1 MEKYSSKRYAN
12 KIRIF
17 FVFTWITKVS
27 TLLLFCPGKYH
38 NTFADL
44 GNGMGYGLMIF
55 VFFIIILPLELASF
69 GCIDYCCCKY
79 LKIILFI
86 FDLIPFLSPFISY
99 TKLYFPFTLYL
110 ISASLYFLFN
120 IVLIYFIICDICE
133 SKNNENK
140 KEENDASEM
149 LTIDNNK

>member
-1 MEKYSSKRYAN
+1 
-12 KIRIF
+12 
-17 FVFTWITKVS
+17 
-27 TLLLFCPGKYH
+27 
-38 NTFADL
+38 
-44 GNGMGYGLMIF
+44 MGYGLMIF
-55 VFFIIILPLELASF
+55 VFLIIILPLELASF

-79 LKIILFI
+79 LQMILFI